1 MSERYLEG
9 RIAVVTGGASGMGRA
24 MALEFAKAGAAVAIG
39 SLLSN
44 RMETK
49 ADGEL
54 VNMPGTE
61 EMDKTK
67 GEIEAFGVKALGVEL
82 DVTSIESCENFYKEA
97 VKAFGKVDILANA
110 AGITAE
116 HGVVNHPEALWLKVM
131 DVNANGPFRMSRLV
145 LPGMIERKWGRI
157 ITISSTAGNVG
168 APMSPAYCA
177 SKAAVL
183 GLTRAMAQEGAE
195 HGVTANAICPGWVE
209 TTFGREWIT
218 DIAEKQMHMKGEE
231 LIAQEASNN
240 PQKRLIQPK
249 EIGALAAF
257 LCREEAY
264 GINGQD
270 ITVSGGSLW

>member
-1 MSERYLEG
+1 MSDRYLEG
-9 RIAVVTGGASGMGRA
+9 RVAMVTGGASGMGRA
-24 MALEFAKAGAAVAIG
+24 MALEFAKAGANVAIG

-44 RMETK
+44 RKETK

-54 VNMPGTE
+54 VNMPGME
-61 EMDKTK
+61 EMERTT
-67 GEIEAFGVKALGVEL
+67 GELEAFGVKALAVEL
-82 DVTSIESCENFYKEA
+82 DVTSTESCENFYNET

-116 HGVVNHPEALWLKVM
+116 HGVVDHPEGLWLKVM
-131 DVNANGPFRMSRLV
+131 EVNANGPFRMSKLV
-145 LPGMIERKWGRI
+145 LKGMMERKWGRI
-157 ITISSTAGNVG
+157 ISISSTAGNVG

-183 GLTRAMAQEGAE
+183 GMTRAMAQEGAE
-195 HGVTANAICPGWVE
+195 GGVTANAICPGWVE
-209 TTFGREWIT
+209 TDFGRDWIT

-231 LIAQEASNN
+231 LIAQEASSN

-249 EIGALAAF
+249 EIGALAAY

>member
-1 MSERYLEG
+1 MSDRYLEG
-9 RIAVVTGGASGMGRA
+9 RVAMVTGGASGMGRA
-24 MALEFAKAGAAVAIG
+24 MALEFAKAGASVAIG

-44 RMETK
+44 KKETK

-54 VNMPGTE
+54 VNMPGME
-61 EMDKTK
+61 EMERTK
-67 GEIEAFGVKALGVEL
+67 GELEAFGVKALAVEL
-82 DVTSIESCENFYKEA
+82 DVTSTESCENFYNETI
-97 VKAFGKVDILANA
+97 KAFGKVDILANA

-116 HGVVNHPEALWLKVM
+116 HGIVDHPEGLWLKVM
-131 DVNANGPFRMSRLV
+131 DVNANGPFRMSKLA

-183 GLTRAMAQEGAE
+183 GMTRAMSLEGAE

-209 TTFGREWIT
+209 TTFGREWIS
-218 DIAEKQMHMKGEE
+218 DIAEKQMHMKGDE

-249 EIGALAAF
+249 EIGALAAY
-257 LCREEAY
+257 LCRDEAY

>member
-1 MSERYLEG
+1 MSDRFLEG
-9 RIAVVTGGASGMGRA
+9 RTAMVTGGASGMGRA
-24 MALEFAKAGAAVAIG
+24 MALEFARAGANVAIG

-44 RMETK
+44 RRATA

-54 VNMPGTE
+54 VNMPGME
-61 EMDKTK
+61 EMERTR
-67 GEIEAFGVKALGVEL
+67 GEIESLGVKALAVEL
-82 DVTSIESCENFYKEA
+82 DVTSTESCENFYHEV
-97 VKAFGKVDILANA
+97 VKSFGKVDILANA

-116 HGVVNHPEALWLKVM
+116 HGVVDHPEKLWLKVM
-131 DVNANGPFRMSRLV
+131 DVNANGPFRMSKV
-145 LPGMIERKWGRI
+145 CLPGMIERKWGRI

-183 GLTRAMAQEGAE
+183 GLTRAMALEGAE
-195 HGVTANAICPGWVE
+195 NGVSVNAICPGWVE
-209 TTFGREWIT
+209 TDFGREWIT

-240 PQKRLIQPK
+240 PQKRLIKPV
-249 EIGALAAF
+249 EIGALAAY

-270 ITVSGGSLW
+270 LTVSGGSLW

>member
-1 MSERYLEG
+1 MSERFLEG
-9 RIAVVTGGASGMGRA
+9 RVALVTGGASGMGRA
-24 MALEFAKAGAAVAIG
+24 MALAFAKAGADVSIG

-44 RMETK
+44 RRETK

-54 VNMPGTE
+54 VNMPGSE
-61 EMDKTK
+61 EMDRTK
-67 GEIEAFGVKALGVEL
+67 KEIESFGVRALAVEL
-82 DVTSIESCENFYKEA
+82 DVTATESCENFYAET

-116 HGVVNHPEALWLKVM
+116 HGVVDHPEGLWLKVM
-131 DVNANGPFRMSRLV
+131 DVNANGPFRMSKLC
-145 LPGMIERKWGRI
+145 LPGMMERKWGRI

-183 GLTRAMAQEGAE
+183 GMTRAMALEGAE
-195 HGVTANAICPGWVE
+195 QGVTANAICPGWVE
-209 TTFGREWIT
+209 TDFGRDWIS
-218 DIAEKQMHMKGEE
+218 DIAEKQMNMKGDE
-231 LIAQEASNN
+231 LIAQEAGNN
-240 PQKRLIQPK
+240 PQKRLIKPE
-249 EIGALAAF
+249 EIGATALF
-257 LCREEAY
+257 LTSEGAY